1 MTETKTDAAQG
12 PQNIL
17 VLRVLCF
24 ALCFGVAV
32 FAAIATVLTNERG
45 SPAFSNGALTQQAID
60 LGRLLTPAV
69 FVLGFSMLA
78 AWPLVRRGHVATGKR
93 VWQSP
98 DPVDVRERKLF
109 NGYSVLCV
117 LRAAMAEGFGL
128 FGVVTFFLTA
138 QWIALAAPAVALA
151 IIVATMPSQSRYE
164 RFLASVTGT

>member
-1 MTETKTDAAQG
+1 MNEAQTDATQG

-32 FAAIATVLTNERG
+32 FAAIAIVLTNEQS
-45 SPAFSNGALTQQAID
+45 SPAFSNKALTSQAIS
-60 LGRLLTPAV
+60 LGKLLTPAV

-78 AWPLVRRGHVATGKR
+78 TWPLLRRGHIATGKR
-93 VWQSP
+93 VWQGG
-98 DPVDVRERKLF
+98 DAVDARERKLF

-117 LRAAMAEGFGL
+117 LRAVMAEGFGL

-138 QWIALAAPAVALA
+138 QWIALVAPAAAVA
-151 IIVATMPSQSRYE
+151 IIVGTMPSQARYE
-164 RFLASVTGT
+164 RFLESVTKP